1 MALFNKNSAALTE
14 DQVRAA
20 LATISDP
27 DLKRDIVTLGFVKDI
42 AIDGTSVAVSIELT
56 TPACPVKDKMQE
68 DAEAALRAIGATEVS
83 VRMSANVVA
92 GAGLRHNT
100 MLPGVR
106 NTIAIASGKGGVGKS
121 SVAVNLAV
129 ALAQEGSRV
138 GLIDADIYGPSA
150 PLMFGL
156 DGQRPRLY
164 ENEKG
169 ERKFEP
175 LVAYGVKVMSI
186 GFLIDP
192 DQAVIWRGPM
202 ASGALKQFIT
212 DVDWGELD
220 YLIFDMPP
228 GTGDIQLTLTQSLP
242 LSGAAIVT
250 TPQDIALADARK
262 GLKMFERVNVPVLG
276 IIENMSFFI
285 APDTGT
291 RYDIFST
298 GGGEKAAAE
307 LGVPFLG
314 AIPLLIE
321 LREGGDEGI
330 PFVVRNP
337 DSEHARHI
345 RAIARDL
352 AAQLSIHAYEEAAP
366 MKITLGE
373 S

>member
-1 MALFNKNSAALTE
+1 
-14 DQVRAA
+14 
-20 LATISDP
+20 
-27 DLKRDIVTLGFVKDI
+27 
-42 AIDGTSVAVSIELT
+42 
-56 TPACPVKDKMQE
+56 MQE

-228 GTGDIQLTLTQSLP
+228 GTGDIQLTLTQRVP
-242 LSGAAIVT
+242 VSGAVIVT
-250 TPQDIALADARK
+250 TPQEIALLDARK
-262 GLKMFERVNVPVLG
+262 GLQLFRKVGVPVLG
-276 IIENMSFFI
+276 IVENMGLHRCPACGHESHVFD
-285 APDTGT
+285 A
-291 RYDIFST
+291 
-298 GGGEKAAAE
+298 GGGRELAARYGTTLLGE
-307 LGVPFLG
+307 LPLDG
-314 AIPLLIE
+314 AI
-321 LREGGDEGI
+321 RERADSGR
-330 PFVVRNP
+330 PTVVSDP
-337 DSEHARHI
+337 DSPVARTYHE
-345 RAIARDL
+345 IARRAAGAL
-352 AAQLSIHAYEEAAP
+352 AASAIRGAVKMPEIRIE
-366 MKITLGE
+366 GE
-373 S
+373 